1 MTGLDEEFLKFVTK
15 CDALKFGEFVLKDGS
30 KSDVFFNSGSFDTGL
45 KLRGLAR
52 FFANKINN
60 IEPDC
65 TLIYGSAYKGIPLA
79 TAVSMELS
87 NIKGK
92 EVGYLFNRKEK
103 KLHGDGG
110 DFIGKIPVEDDI
122 IVFVDDVITSGQTKQ
137 EGITCIRNN
146 FLKQIKSIFVA
157 IDRRNSYQDIDEC
170 PVHSL
175 TTLDIIKKFVSKKRH
190 NGR

>member
-30 KSDVFFNSGSFDTGL
+30 KSDVFFNSGSFDTGP

-52 FFANKINN
+52 FFANKIND

-103 KLHGDGG
+103 KFCLLY
-110 DFIGKIPVEDDI
+110 
-122 IVFVDDVITSGQTKQ
+122 TSPSP
-137 EGITCIRNN
+137 R
-146 FLKQIKSIFVA
+146 
-157 IDRRNSYQDIDEC
+157 DR
-170 PVHSL
+170 
-175 TTLDIIKKFVSKKRH
+175 
-190 NGR
+190 G